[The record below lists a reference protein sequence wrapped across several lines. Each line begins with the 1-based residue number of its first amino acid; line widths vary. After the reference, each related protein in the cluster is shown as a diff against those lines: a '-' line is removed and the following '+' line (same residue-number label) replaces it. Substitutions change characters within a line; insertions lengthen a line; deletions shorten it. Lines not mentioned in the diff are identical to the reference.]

1 MRYRS
6 ASSLAAAALL
16 ATLALPVAA
25 PAQPTPSAA
34 PSAAPSASPATAP
47 PAPVPTEE
55 PGITARAKDWFSR
68 IQSCNL
74 DRTQLTAQANA
85 AFTDAVVKNVAGQI
99 APLGTPTAFTF
110 VDKRAIGDNT
120 AYTYKLSFG
129 STALYYIFVLDIA
142 GRVSG
147 LRLVPAT

>member
-6 ASSLAAAALL
+6 ASSLVAAALL

-68 IQSCNL
+68 IQSGNL